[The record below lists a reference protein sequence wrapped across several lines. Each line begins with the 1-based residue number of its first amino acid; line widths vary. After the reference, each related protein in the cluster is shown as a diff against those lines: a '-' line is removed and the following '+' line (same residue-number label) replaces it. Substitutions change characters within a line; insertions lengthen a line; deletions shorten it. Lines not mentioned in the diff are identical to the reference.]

1 MSKIIIIGGGVIGS
15 GLAWHLA
22 KAGAAADVVVIEPDP
37 TYEFAAT
44 PRAFGGI
51 RFVQGLRENLEMS
64 LYGRE
69 IYENFTTTVDTG
81 EDPVEIGFHECGY
94 MFLGYGDMVGA
105 FEADHKMLS
114 DAGGDVR
121 LMDRPALEALMP
133 SFNFADVDAALYSP
147 HDARIDPHAAL
158 QGFRR
163 AAIRLGIHYLK
174 DRVVD
179 IEYNGK
185 RASAVKLESGEKL
198 DADIIV
204 NAANCWAPDICRMV
218 GMEIPV
224 EPVRRQ
230 TFFFDIQGEIEA
242 FPGVRDH
249 TGLSVR
255 PDGAGFV
262 TGKTAAGRDAGF
274 NWDLDHREFDDDLWP
289 LMAHRSRSFEAV
301 KYKGGW
307 VGHYDQNRLDGNPI
321 LGHWTGGLE
330 NFIIAAGFSGHGLQ
344 HAPAVTRGLSE
355 LILHGEYRSFDLSLF
370 SYRRII
376 ENTPIPDSGPTP

>member
-1 MSKIIIIGGGVIGS
+1 
-15 GLAWHLA
+15 
-22 KAGAAADVVVIEPDP
+22 
-37 TYEFAAT
+37 
-44 PRAFGGI
+44 
-51 RFVQGLRENLEMS
+51 
-64 LYGRE
+64 
-69 IYENFTTTVDTG
+69 
-81 EDPVEIGFHECGY
+81 
-94 MFLGYGDMVGA
+94 
-105 FEADHKMLS
+105 
-114 DAGGDVR
+114 
-121 LMDRPALEALMP
+121 
-133 SFNFADVDAALYSP
+133 
-147 HDARIDPHAAL
+147 
-158 QGFRR
+158 
-163 AAIRLGIHYLK
+163 
-174 DRVVD
+174 
-179 IEYNGK
+179 
-185 RASAVKLESGEKL
+185 
-198 DADIIV
+198 
-204 NAANCWAPDICRMV
+204 MV
-218 GMEIPV
+218 GMKIPV

-230 TFFFDIQGEIEA
+230 TFFFDIQGEIES

-355 LILHGEYRSFDLSLF
+355 LILHGEYRSFDLSVF
-370 SYRRII
+370 SYRRIV